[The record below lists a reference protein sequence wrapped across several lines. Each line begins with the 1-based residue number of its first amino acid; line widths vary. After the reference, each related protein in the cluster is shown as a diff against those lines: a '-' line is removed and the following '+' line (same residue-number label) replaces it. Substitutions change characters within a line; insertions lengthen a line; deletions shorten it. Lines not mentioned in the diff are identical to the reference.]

1 MKHYRQIIIDL
12 AVEDETPEQEIEELK
27 DQVKAY
33 VAGTVNPVKAEVV
46 AVKVN

>member
-12 AVEDETPEQEIEELK
+12 AVEDEIPEQEIDELK

-33 VAGTVNPVKAEVV
+33 VIGTVNPVKTEVV